1 MRFVDDYRCTFQSHR
16 SEYMFKALAMDKC
29 IQANKR
35 IMVRTEDWGTI
46 TFKKWGKKK
55 KGVARELGGAQ
66 ETCKFYIQQ
75 SYFQIRLCSEALG
88 LRT

>member
-16 SEYMFKALAMDKC
+16 SEYMFKTLAMDKC

-35 IMVRTEDWGTI
+35 IVRTEDRGTI

-55 KGVARELGGAQ
+55 KKRSCQRIRRCSGDL
-66 ETCKFYIQQ
+66 
-75 SYFQIRLCSEALG
+75 QILHTTVLFPNKVMF
-88 LRT
+88 

>member
-16 SEYMFKALAMDKC
+16 SEYMFKTLAMDKC

-35 IMVRTEDWGTI
+35 IVRTEDRGTI
-46 TFKKWGKKK
+46 TFKKWGKKKK

>member
-16 SEYMFKALAMDKC
+16 SEYMFKTLAMDKC

-35 IMVRTEDWGTI
+35 IIVRTEDRGTI

-55 KGVARELGGAQ
+55 KKKELP
-66 ETCKFYIQQ
+66 EN
-75 SYFQIRLCSEALG
+75 
-88 LRT
+88 